1 MVRGF
6 TTGIDDEDIPEEA
19 KKQIAEILR
28 KAVADVEALVEA
40 YKRGELEQ
48 MPGRSLEETLEVE
61 AMKTL
66 GRARDQAGQIASKH
80 LGMENSA
87 VIMARSG
94 ARGSM
99 LKLCQMA
106 GCIGLQAVRGQGLQR
121 GFSERH
127 PL

>member
-1 MVRGF
+1 MS
-6 TTGIDDEDIPEEA
+6 
-19 KKQIAEILR
+19 
-28 KAVADVEALVEA
+28 DVEALVEA

-48 MPGRSLEETLEVE
+48 MPGRSIEETLEVD

-99 LKLCQMA
+99 LNLSQLA
-106 GCIGLQAVRGQGLQR
+106 GCIRQQAVRAQRVPRGYWNRTLPHFRKGDLGAEAKGLVKSSYKSR
-121 GFSERH
+121 RFSTAYY
-127 PL
+127 